1 MLPLLFLLSCGGD
14 TPTSLLDDVAA
25 TESWS
30 INGLTCPVHV
40 VRTELGVPH
49 VYAANRA
56 DLARV
61 QGFVVARDRY
71 FFMEIARRLGLG
83 TVSALLGDGALETD
97 MESRGTG
104 MTHVADHLLDG
115 LDEDQL
121 AWFDAF
127 AAGVND
133 YVIAAQAETLP
144 VPTEFEIFAP
154 ILGLPNPADLL
165 ELWDRRDIAGMAAVI
180 VYNLGY
186 ETTDVGNQ
194 DDQDR
199 LVGQYDGVALEDLRK
214 AGLYADIVDRVDP
227 VYPLSSTLGWGLN
240 GAGAVGPSAA
250 KAHIPGKRVAL
261 PQELLTRARTRLEK
275 IDARLGHDHEAGWGS
290 NAWAVT
296 ADAADG
302 GSLLAGDGHLPLTVP
317 NFFFQMGLDTALL
330 GGGDTHQLGLF
341 IPGLP
346 VMAVGTNGDVAWS
359 QTQIMGDI
367 TDWYA
372 EELTLDA
379 DGVPITSLFQG
390 EQRDLVAFEETYEV
404 ADVPLLNSIGRTET
418 WTRWATFDGRWITQI
433 EGRAASQDEALADG
447 EILVNLL
454 GDFMV
459 PGDTDGDGVVS
470 AISFD
475 YAGLDANMIT
485 AVDGFGHAADVAE
498 FRDSSRDLVAFS
510 QNLVVSDAAGSV
522 LYAPFQA
529 IPCRGQLPRGA
540 GGRWAD
546 GADPALLLDGTT
558 YGAFEIPVED
568 GRVVFDST
576 DPDKCVVPFE
586 DYPAALDP
594 DAGYLL
600 TANHD
605 VAGLTLDND
614 LLDEPWWIGGPW
626 VSGVRAHTIDQALT
640 AHVAAGTATVET
652 MQDLQADQHS
662 AVGVRVLPS
671 LLDAISLAR
680 AYHQEGELDL
690 DQPAG
695 RLAALYGS
703 DPAGMD
709 EAESRLSAWFD
720 RGLHAASGVE
730 TFYSTPA
737 GDDLDDAVATSIHA
751 AWSARFFSA
760 VFDDEALPGVWNP
773 TGRTGRERTL
783 LLMLDGRGP
792 DNSTGLAS
800 WNPDTEESVYF
811 DVLGTDDVETSDEVA
826 LVALLDAL
834 DFLRSADD
842 GDGKGG
848 FNTDDMAGWLWGLR
862 HWVHFDSVLEE
873 LLGGDEYA
881 GLIEQFSITTRV
893 LPLATGLEVGDP
905 RRDLPGFPRPGD
917 IKALDAANFSGSG
930 TDFTYASGP
939 VFRMVIRLSP
949 DGVSGVNVLPG
960 GQSGITSSDNFS
972 DQAELWLGNEAMPL
986 WFSPE
991 DVVAHG
997 VSREIYVP
1005 AVSTTACP

>member
-1 MLPLLFLLSCGGD
+1 MLSLLLTVACSGD
-14 TPTSLLDDVAA
+14 APTSVLDDVAVSE
-25 TESWS
+25 TWS
-30 INGLTCPVHV
+30 VDGLTCPAHV
-40 VRTELGVPH
+40 VRTEMGVPH
-49 VYAANRA
+49 VYATNRT

-104 MTHVADHLLDG
+104 MTHVADHLLEG
-115 LDEDQL
+115 LDADQL
-121 AWFDAF
+121 AWFEAF
-127 AAGVND
+127 ASGVND
-133 YVIAAQAETLP
+133 YVAAAQAETLP

-154 ILGLPNPADLL
+154 ILGLASPAELL
-165 ELWDRRDIAGMAAVI
+165 ELWDVRDVAGMAAVI

-199 LVGQYDGVALEDLRK
+199 LTGQYDGVALEDLRK
-214 AGLYADIVDRVDP
+214 AGLYPDIVDRVDP
-227 VYPLSSTLGWGLN
+227 VYPLGSTLGWGLN
-240 GAGAVGPSAA
+240 GAGAEGPSAA
-250 KAHIPGKRVAL
+250 KARIPGDKVTL
-261 PQELLTRARTRLEK
+261 PPELLARARARLER

-290 NAWAVT
+290 NAWAVM

-317 NFFFQMGLDTALL
+317 NFFYQMGVDTQLL

-379 DGVPITSLFQG
+379 DGTPVSSLFQG
-390 EQRDLVAFEETYEV
+390 EQRDLIASDEVFEV
-404 ADVPLLNSIGRTET
+404 ADVPLLDSVGRTET
-418 WTRWATFDGRWITQI
+418 WTRWTTFDGRWITQI
-433 EGRAASQDEALADG
+433 EGRSASRDEALADG
-447 EILVNLL
+447 EVLVNLL
-454 GDFMV
+454 GDFVV

-475 YAGLDANMIT
+475 YAGLDANMIRS
-485 AVDGFGHAADVAE
+485 VDGFGHATDVHD
-498 FRDSSRDLVAFS
+498 FRDASRDLVAFS
-510 QNLVVSDAAGSV
+510 QNLIVSDSAGSV

-529 IPCRGQLPRGA
+529 IPCRTQLPRGA
-540 GGRWAD
+540 GGVWAD
-546 GADPALLLDGTT
+546 GADPALILDGTT
-558 YGAFEIPVED
+558 YGAFEIPVQD
-568 GRVVFDST
+568 GRVIDDSSE
-576 DPDKCVVPFE
+576 PDQCVVPFD
-586 DYPAALDP
+586 DYPAGLDP

-614 LLDEPWWIGGPW
+614 LIDEPWWIGGPW
-626 VSGVRAHTIDQALT
+626 VSGFRAHTIDQAL
-640 AHVAAGTATVET
+640 ADHVAAGTATVET
-652 MQDLQADQHS
+652 MEQLQADQHS
-662 AVGVRVLPS
+662 SVGVRLLPV
-671 LLDAISLAR
+671 LLDAVALAR
-680 AYHQEGELDL
+680 AYHLDGEVDL
-690 DQPAG
+690 DTAAG
-695 RLAALYGS
+695 RLAALYGT
-703 DPAGMD
+703 DPDGLD
-709 EAESRLSAWFD
+709 EAEDRLSAWFD

-730 TFYSTPA
+730 TFYSVPA

-751 AWSARFFSA
+751 AWSARFFRR

-792 DNSTGLAS
+792 DNSTDLAS
-800 WNPDTEESVYF
+800 WNPDTQESAYF
-811 DVLGTDDVETSDEVA
+811 DVIGTDEVETSDEVA
-826 LVALLDAL
+826 LTALLEAL
-834 DFLRSADD
+834 DFLRSPDD

-848 FNTDDMAGWLWGLR
+848 FDSDDMSEWLWGLR

-893 LPLATGLEVGDP
+893 LPLATGMAVGDP

-917 IKALDAANFSGSG
+917 TKAVDAANFSGSG
-930 TDFTYASGP
+930 EDFTYGSGP
-939 VFRMVIRLSP
+939 VFRMVIRLGP

-960 GQSGITSSDNFS
+960 GQSGITTSDHFA
-972 DQAELWLGNEAMPL
+972 DQAELWLGNEALPL
-986 WFSPE
+986 WFAPA

-997 VSREIYVP
+997 ESREVYMP
-1005 AVSTTACP
+1005 AVSATACP